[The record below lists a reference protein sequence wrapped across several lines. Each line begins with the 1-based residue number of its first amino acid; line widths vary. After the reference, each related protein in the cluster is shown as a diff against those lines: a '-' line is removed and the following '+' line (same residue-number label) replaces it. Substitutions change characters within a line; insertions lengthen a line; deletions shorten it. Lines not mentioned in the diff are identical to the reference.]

1 MISKENREGQESSAL
16 KLYPEHSLPQ
26 PHEPDDGGPSAAP
39 HLTARRT
46 NGGGGEGRGGAGP
59 VLDQTAESREAMTLL
74 ALSHTPAE
82 HRLYT
87 AMLDEVAASRTRVG
101 TFSVR
106 SLMTLTE
113 LRSYSTIRRGLAGL
127 QKKLS
132 IEHQRVAGERAST
145 ERQTGV
151 YLIYHPDEI
160 FSRRRDAGLSP
171 YPVEAQAYQSNT
183 AYRLAMGRVIERHD
197 LSRREAQVAL
207 CCAEGLTNAE
217 IGEKLYIC
225 EETVKFHL
233 RHIFTKLK
241 VKRRTELVSLLLR
254 RDAEHGAAER

>member
-1 MISKENREGQESSAL
+1 MISKEKLEGQDGSAL
-16 KLYPEHSLPQ
+16 KLFTEPSFPQLRGAADGHAQHQ
-26 PHEPDDGGPSAAP
+26 PHSKGV
-39 HLTARRT
+39 
-46 NGGGGEGRGGAGP
+46 GADSF
-59 VLDQTAESREAMTLL
+59 LDKSAESRESMTLL

-82 HRLYT
+82 HRLFL
-87 AMLDEVAASRTRVG
+87 AMLDEVAEAGTRVG

-106 SLMTLTE
+106 SLMTLTK
-113 LRSYSTIRRGLAGL
+113 LRSYSTIRRGLGGL
-127 QKKLS
+127 IQKLS
-132 IEHQRVAGERAST
+132 IEHQKVAGGRPTMER
-145 ERQTGV
+145 RTGV
-151 YLIYHPDEI
+151 YLIFSPEEI
-160 FSRRRDAGLSP
+160 FARRRAAGLVP
-171 YPVEAQAYQSNT
+171 YPVEAQAYQDNT

-254 RDAEHGAAER
+254 RDAEHPTAVERL